1 MQTPNS
7 HVTMTGVINRPLQ
20 SVEPFSL
27 FSSGDIAL
35 FQAGSHYRLYEK
47 FGAHTLEYEG
57 VQGTYFAVW
66 APDAAFVAVMGD
78 FNQWDHYSHT
88 LLPRW
93 DSSGIWEGFI
103 PGVEAGCLYKYFI
116 RANSGEELFKGDPFA
131 TRWEVRPKTASVV
144 HPLDHTWHDKKWM
157 QQRKKHNSLSSPFS
171 VYEVHLGSWRRPD
184 PNDEKSV
191 YSYGEIAAMLVPY
204 VKEMGFTHVELMPVM
219 EHPFDGSWGYQ
230 LTGYYAA
237 TSRYGTPQD
246 FMAMVEAFHAA
257 GIGVILDWVPS
268 HFPHDAHGLYR
279 FDGSHV
285 YEYADMRKGY
295 HPDWNSYIFNYS
307 RNEVRSFLLSNAI
320 YWLDKF
326 HIDGLRVDAVASMI
340 HLDYSRERGAWEP
353 NELGG
358 NENLEAI
365 SFLKKLNETVY
376 ALFPDVQTIAEDST
390 NHYGVS
396 RPTFMGGL
404 GFGMK
409 WMMGWMN
416 DTLDYFQKD
425 PIHRKWYQN
434 DLTFSLVYAFSE
446 NYMLPLSH
454 DEVVHGKSP
463 LLYKMPG
470 DDWQKCANLRLLYG
484 YMYTHPGTK
493 LLFMGGELGQT
504 SEWNY
509 KRELDWHLLKHATHK
524 GIQDFVKDINR
535 LYRESTALYEQQF
548 EGEGFEWMI
557 VNDYDNCVLAYLRKG
572 KAAGD
577 VMLVVLNMTPVPRE
591 QYPVGIPLGGV
602 WEEVLNSDHPRYYG
616 SGVINTGPLQAAKQF
631 YNGREYTLSLRI
643 PPLGVTIL
651 KPVTA

>member
-1 MQTPNS
+1 
-7 HVTMTGVINRPLQ
+7 MTGDTKRALQ
-20 SVEPFSL
+20 QYVEPFTL
-27 FSSGDIAL
+27 FSSSDITL

-47 FGAHTLEYEG
+47 FGAHPMEVEG
-57 VQGTYFAVW
+57 ANGTYFAVW

-78 FNQWDHYSHT
+78 FNGWDHYSHT
-88 LLPRW
+88 LYPRW
-93 DSSGIWEGFI
+93 DSSGIWEGFV
-103 PGVEAGCLYKYFI
+103 PGVKPGSLYKYFI
-116 RANSGEELFKGDPFA
+116 RSNSGEELIKGDPYA
-131 TRWEVRPKTASVV
+131 NYWEVRPKTASVV
-144 HPLDHTWHDKKWM
+144 CQLDYEWDDKKWM
-157 QQRKKHNSLSSPFS
+157 DHRRKNNALDSPYA

-184 PNDEKSV
+184 PNDPERV
-191 YSYGEIAAMLVPY
+191 YSYQEIADMLVPY

-230 LTGYYAA
+230 IAGYFAP

-246 FMAMVEAFHAA
+246 LMEMIEAFHLA

-268 HFPHDAHGLYR
+268 HFPYDAHGLFR

-295 HPDWNSYIFNYS
+295 HPDWNSYIFNYA

-320 YWLDKF
+320 FWLDRF
-326 HIDGLRVDAVASMI
+326 HADGLRVDAVASMI
-340 HLDYSRERGAWEP
+340 HLDYSRERGAWLP

-376 ALFPDVQTIAEDST
+376 ALYPDVQTIAEDST
-390 NHYGVS
+390 SHYGVS

-416 DTLDYFQKD
+416 DTLDYFKKD

-434 DLTFSLVYAFSE
+434 DLTFSLVYAFGE
-446 NYMLPLSH
+446 NFMLPLSH

-463 LLYKMPG
+463 MLYKMPG
-470 DDWQKCANLRLLYG
+470 DDWQRFANLRLLYS

-493 LLFMGGELGQT
+493 LLFMGDEFGQT
-504 SEWNY
+504 SEWNF
-509 KRELDWHLLKHATHK
+509 RGELDWHLMQHATHK
-524 GIQDFVKDINR
+524 GLKAFVKDLNEF
-535 LYRESTALYEQQF
+535 YKGSTALYEQQF
-548 EGEGFEWMI
+548 DAAGFEWI
-557 VNDYDNCVLAYLRKG
+557 TVNDYDNCVLAYVRKG

-577 VMLVVLNMTPVPRE
+577 ILLVVLNMTPVARE
-591 QYPVGIPLGGV
+591 NYLVGLPVAGQ
-602 WEEVLNSDHPRYYG
+602 WEEVLNSDAPEYYG
-616 SGVINTGPLQAAKQF
+616 SGVVNTGIISTVKQT
-631 YNGREYTLSLRI
+631 YNGRDYTISLRL
-643 PPLGVTIL
+643 PPLGATLL
-651 KPVTA
+651 KLRQPDSSKRS